1 MVRAKYGR
9 AKRRGNPAFAAV
21 MELTARMLVEEPA
34 YCSRSYISQRGF
46 ESLGDYDLAIA
57 IVNHMVA
64 SKALIRVDG
73 SRPGFPDV
81 YAKGPNWERE
91 WVDAHWHHPVSFE
104 YFVKRSEK
112 TGSIQEFLSAQ
123 E

>member
-1 MVRAKYGR
+1 
-9 AKRRGNPAFAAV
+9 
-21 MELTARMLVEEPA
+21 MELTARMLIEEPA
-34 YCSRSYISQRGF
+34 YCSRSYLSQRGF
-46 ESLGDYDLAIA
+46 ESLGDYELAIA

-81 YAKGPNWERE
+81 YAKGPNWDRE
-91 WVDAHWHHPVSFE
+91 WTDAHWNGPVSFQ
-104 YFVKRSEK
+104 YFMERSK
-112 TGSIQEFLSAQ
+112 NAGTVQEFLSGS